1 MKTPVRTTMLVY
13 DCYRTETL
21 FPVNFTIAKAE
32 FVKYE
37 EKSLN
42 ACKFNGAQS
51 GAARSAA

>member
-1 MKTPVRTTMLVY
+1 MPVWATMLVY
-13 DCYRTETL
+13 ACYRTETVA
-21 FPVNFTIAKAE
+21 PVNFTSAKAE

-42 ACKFNGAQS
+42 AYKYNGAQS